1 MLSKYISV
9 PLFFLSFIIGL
20 IFIYF
25 LGPEQKTIY
34 IYPNLQNYM
43 NVQYKDN
50 SDQCFEF
57 KPAATSCPMNP
68 LEIKTVPVQ

>member
-57 KPAATSCPMNP
+57 KPVAITCPMNP
-68 LEIKTVPVQ
+68 LDIKTVPVQ